1 MADEIQ
7 ADYAQLQQVSQL
19 FNKQAQAINQMRQQV
34 RKSMG
39 GLQGN
44 WIGKGSDAF
53 FNEMSDKVLPATTR
67 LYQALQEASK
77 ITKQMAQT
85 VQQAV
90 EDAAA
95 PFKND
100 VA

>member
-1 MADEIQ
+1 MADEIR
-7 ADYAQLQQVSQL
+7 ADYAQLQQVAQQ
-19 FNKQAQAINQMRQQV
+19 FNKQAQAINQMRQSV
-34 RKSMG
+34 KKSMG
-39 GLQGN
+39 ALQGN
-44 WIGKGSDAF
+44 WKGKGSDAF
-53 FNEMSDKVLPATTR
+53 FSEMSDKVLPASDR

-85 VQQAV
+85 VQQAE

-95 PFKND
+95 PFKTD